1 MRHILF
7 ICLFLPFSLH
17 AYELPSLYAKLNTK
31 LATPSL
37 FAEAIAKGE
46 ERASIC
52 KYCHGKDGNSTRN
65 YIPNLADQNTKYLL
79 TQFELFANKQR
90 NNKIMSELSRNLND
104 DERVNISLF
113 YSSQSVKPGPAL
125 PPELSS
131 KGKTIY
137 QTWCASCHGDDGYG
151 KETMPRIAGQPT
163 EYLKRTLDSYR
174 TDPTRRSN
182 SPMQAIAGALSLSDE
197 ATVIAFVSAM
207 K

>member
-7 ICLFLPFSLH
+7 ICFFLSSSLH
-17 AYELPSLYAKLNTK
+17 AYELSSLYSKLDTK

-37 FAEAIAKGE
+37 HAEAIAKGE
-46 ERASIC
+46 ERASLC
-52 KYCHGKDGNSTRN
+52 KYCHGSDGNSKRN
-65 YIPNLADQNTKYLL
+65 YIPNLAGQNTKYLL
-79 TQFELFANKQR
+79 TQFELFASKQR
-90 NNKIMSELSRNLND
+90 NDRIMSELTKNLND

-113 YSSQSVKPGPAL
+113 YASQNVKPGPAL
-125 PPELSS
+125 SPELFS
-131 KGKTIY
+131 KGKIIY
-137 QTWCASCHGDDGYG
+137 QKWCASCHGNDGYG

-174 TDPTRRSN
+174 TEPDKRSD
-182 SPMQAIAGALSLSDE
+182 SPMQSIAGALSPSDE